1 MKKYLMISTIIIS
14 SVFLGCRKAEPYP
27 IQETQETPESYSIE
41 GKWVLEDYPNTAYIF
56 ENGLRYT
63 VYCTSPNCNLDTI
76 TTAHAIPNPE
86 SYTFENDTLKIDL
99 GFSLSNF
106 MDFVCCGQVVKR
118 EYAPVQY
125 VRWSRPPYDIS
136 NCNE

>member
-1 MKKYLMISTIIIS
+1 MISTIIIS
-14 SVFLGCRKAEPYP
+14 SLFLGCEKEETQS
-27 IQETQETPESYSIE
+27 IQETPKSNTIE

-63 VYCTSPNCNLDTI
+63 VYCITPNCNWDTV

-86 SYTFENDTLKIDL
+86 NYTFENDTLKIDL
-99 GFSLSNF
+99 GFGNSISDY
-106 MDFVCCGQVVKR
+106 MVFVCGGEVVKR
-118 EYAPVQY
+118 EYTLGQY